1 MLYGNMKKLVI
12 IALLVFVVLP
22 SAYAQVLPPSGSAT
36 IRGGEQATLNFSVI
50 NMKNETVFFTINY
63 QTPNGWKIDIIPN
76 SGVISPMSSKLV
88 TIKIYAPK
96 SYGVKEFKIPVKVT
110 LYDENG
116 KIGEYSYTLHISY
129 LSTPYYIFDIPWPES
144 WGYWATFLN
153 VIITWIFITIIL
165 YIVFPYIKKITQITK
180 TRVDDVLVDILHKPV
195 TFWVIIYGIT
205 TAVLTIPPLSWTF
218 STIIE
223 IYNIIV
229 VIIVTWISYKI
240 FKDIIIYYLFHLS
253 RTRKGDLENVLI
265 PILEKLGVVTI
276 GSLGGLMVLQVMGVN
291 VGVLLASV
299 GIAGVIL
306 GLAAQQTLG
315 NFFSGLHILVDKAF
329 RIGDIIMLENDDGV
343 YKVLDVG
350 LRSTRLY
357 ELFSN
362 TVVFIPNSKLANTN
376 IINFNRPNN
385 KMKIRIDVSVSY
397 GSDVEKVIKTLKE
410 IALSHPKV
418 LRGGKYEPSVIF
430 REFGSSSL
438 NFSLYIWID
447 DVMEQWEVP
456 SEIRERIVEVF
467 RERGI
472 EIPFP
477 QLDVHIKPLRPG
489 NQQA

>member
-1 MLYGNMKKLVI
+1 MKKIFAIV
-12 IALLVFVVLP
+12 LLAFVLFP
-22 SAYAQVLPPSGSAT
+22 SAYAQLLPSTGNVT
-36 IRGGEQATLNFSVI
+36 ISGGEEIVVNFSIV
-50 NMKNETVFFTINY
+50 NTQNETVFYTINY
-63 QTPNGWKIDIIPN
+63 KAPYGWDINVTPS
-76 SGVISPMSSKLV
+76 SGVVKEGGFR
-88 TIKIYAPK
+88 TINVQIHAPK
-96 SYGVKEFKIPVKVT
+96 SYGVSDFNLPIHVL

-116 KIGEYSYTLHISY
+116 KIGDYVYTLHISY
-129 LSTPYYIFDIPWPES
+129 LSTPFYLFEIPWPES
-144 WGYWATFLN
+144 WGYWGTFLN
-153 VIITWIFITIIL
+153 VIITWVIITLVL
-165 YIVFPYIKKITQITK
+165 YILFPYLKKISKLTK
-180 TRVDDVLVDILHKPV
+180 TKIDDIIVEILHKPV
-195 TFWVIIYGIT
+195 TTWVILYGIT
-205 TAVLTIPPLSWTF
+205 TALLTLPPLSLIFWL
-218 STIIE
+218 IIE

-229 VIIVTWISYKI
+229 VIILTWISYRI

-253 RTRKGDLENVLI
+253 RTKKGDLENVLI
-265 PILEKLGVVTI
+265 PILEKLGIVTI
-276 GSLGGLMVLQVMGVN
+276 GTLGGLMILQVMGVN

-315 NFFSGLHILVDKAF
+315 NFFSGLHILIDKAF

-350 LRSTRLY
+350 VRSTRLY

-362 TVVFIPNSKLANTN
+362 TVVFVPNSKLANTN

-418 LRGGKYEPSVIF
+418 LRDGDYEPVVIF
-430 REFGSSSL
+430 REFGASSL

-447 DVMEQWEVP
+447 NVMEQWKVP
-456 SEIRERIVEVF
+456 SEVRERIVKVF

-477 QLDVHIKPLRPG
+477 QVDVHIKPLKPG
-489 NQQA
+489 S